1 MDLRLGGLFEQ
12 CLILGQQQ
20 QIRMRWSLML
30 DYPSPNNI
38 EMSLL
43 ECIEKCEEY
52 SEVIQSSDVLVNI
65 DSDIPPW
72 IVYLLICNAYEHGD
86 VRLVREY
93 VEFGQKSIVIGGG
106 IGIIATALAQV
117 SRRDVTVIEA
127 NPFLLNRLSQ
137 TARLNDV
144 DFQIVYGAV
153 KAGVRQGVTKFHISK
168 EFWASS
174 LRKDT
179 WQSTSVI
186 DVPVVDLS
194 SLLMDD
200 YDVAFFDIEGEEEK
214 IFDAI
219 ALPQRLSTIFVEIHK
234 PTIGEKVGAKIM
246 NKLWEQGYRL
256 VDSEALTSCWKR

>member
-1 MDLRLGGLFEQ
+1 
-12 CLILGQQQ
+12 
-20 QIRMRWSLML
+20 ML
-30 DYPSPNNI
+30 DYPTPNNI

-43 ECIEKCEEY
+43 ECIESYEKY
-52 SEVIQSSDVLVNI
+52 SEIIQSSNVLVNV

-86 VRLVREY
+86 VRLIREH

-117 SRRDVTVIEA
+117 SRRSVTVIEA
-127 NPFLLNRLSQ
+127 NPFLLNRLSH

-144 DFQIVYGAV
+144 NFQIVYGAV

-179 WQSTSVI
+179 WQSTSSI
-186 DVPVVDLS
+186 DVPVVDLGP
-194 SLLMDD
+194 LLMDD
-200 YDVAFFDIEGEEEK
+200 YDVAFFDIEGEEAE

-219 ALPQRLSTIFVEIHK
+219 ELPQRLSTVFVEIHK
-234 PTIGEKVGAKIM
+234 PIIGEKIGAKVM
-246 NKLWEQGYRL
+246 NKLWMQGYRL
-256 VDSEALTSCWKR
+256 IDSDALTYCWKR